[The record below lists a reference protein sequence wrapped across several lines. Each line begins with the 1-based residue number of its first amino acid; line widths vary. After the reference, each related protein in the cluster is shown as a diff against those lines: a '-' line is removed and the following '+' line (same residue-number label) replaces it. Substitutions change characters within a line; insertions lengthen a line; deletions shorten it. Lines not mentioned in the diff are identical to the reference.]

1 MSKNK
6 YLGVVAAVALLF
18 MLLSLRLYN
27 NTLGVWTVAFWIIAG
42 ILAMIAG
49 GFAVFAVI
57 WLACTGRR
65 LIINI
70 GTGVVLAVTLLIW
83 VFYWVDYDLMGMY
96 GFYGDM
102 YESYGFMGGSG
113 YADAALSSIV
123 TALGIG
129 GFYYAGAFIVPEQ
142 NGKDAAGIAY
152 MWAGLFMC
160 AALLIAGYRMPL
172 MYITLAV
179 LLGLGMLFF
188 RSLQKFGRLPLIII
202 AAAAWLACLAMFI
215 VEMAAWGY
223 EINFALLTGIVG
235 GIVYAVCAAVF
246 RTRDNRPA
254 PQSGRGAKTENR
266 FEELAALRKLKDAGI
281 LSEEEFQAEKKKILG
296 E

>member
-1 MSKNK
+1 MAKNK
-6 YLGVVAAVALLF
+6 YLGTVSAVALLF
-18 MLLSLRLYN
+18 MLLSLRMYYAAL
-27 NTLGVWTVAFWIIAG
+27 VWSVIFWIITGA
-42 ILAMIAG
+42 LAIVAG
-49 GFAVFAVI
+49 GFAVFGII
-57 WLACTGRR
+57 WLARTGRR
-65 LIINI
+65 LLINI
-70 GTGVVLAVTLLIW
+70 GTGVVLAVTLMIW
-83 VFYWVDYDLMGMY
+83 AFYWADYDAVASDY
-96 GFYGDM
+96 FEDM

-123 TALGIG
+123 TVLGIG

-172 MYITLAV
+172 YITLAV
-179 LLGLGMLFF
+179 LLGLFLLLF
-188 RSLQKFGRLPLIII
+188 RALPGFGRLPFIIV

-215 VEMAAWGY
+215 VEMAAWGG

-254 PQSGRGAKTENR
+254 PQSGRGAKPENR

>member
-6 YLGVVAAVALLF
+6 YLGTVSAVALLF
-18 MLLSLRLYN
+18 MLLSLRMYYA
-27 NTLGVWTVAFWIIAG
+27 VAWSVIFWIITGA
-42 ILAMIAG
+42 LAIVAG

-57 WLACTGRR
+57 WLARTGRR
-65 LIINI
+65 LLINI

-83 VFYWVDYDLMGMY
+83 AFYWADSESVASLY
-96 GFYGDM
+96 FEDM

-129 GFYYAGAFIVPEQ
+129 GFYYAGAFIVPEES
-142 NGKDAAGIAY
+142 NKDAAGIAY

-160 AALLIAGYRMPL
+160 AALLIAGYLMPL

-179 LLGLGMLFF
+179 LLGLGLLLF
-188 RSLQKFGRLPLIII
+188 RALPGFGRLPLIIV

-215 VEMAAWGY
+215 VEITMSH
-223 EINFALLTGIVG
+223 EFSFALMACIVC
-235 GIVYAVCAAVF
+235 GIVYAICAAVF

-254 PQSGRGAKTENR
+254 PQSGRGAKPENR